1 MASEIR
7 VNKINNRA
15 GLGTITIADTGVVV
29 NGIVT
34 CTEVS
39 GLNVLNIAGVSTF
52 ANTLDING
60 DIDVDGHTNLDN
72 LSVAGV
78 STFSDNITLNGGLV
92 ASSSVTAGQIIVGS
106 GVTIESNQVATG
118 QATFTGIVTASSFR
132 GDGSQLTGVTSV
144 GGNTGVDFNDNVK
157 VRLGTG
163 NDLEIYYDGT
173 DGWIKNVGKLKI
185 ESTNDQIEV
194 RGDIIYLRNR
204 AANQNYFYAAN
215 NAFVGLTYAGDMR
228 LETEST
234 GIKFRKRLDPET
246 DSTVDL
252 GTNAKRWRNIYADT
266 YYGDGSNLTG
276 ITSTTINS
284 NADNR
289 VITGSGT
296 ANTLNAE
303 SNLTYNGNILTL
315 NNDADQEGIL
325 MTGGDVYHTLTFDAN
340 RNIQNYSIGD
350 VRGKW
355 NGTEVNRIRFNTGA
369 DTTNR
374 DEGWITFWTRP
385 SGGNITERLRIGS
398 DGQINIAGIL
408 TATTVTQRT
417 SKFYGLTTT
426 ERNALSPTEGDII
439 YNTTTNKHE
448 FYSATS
454 VWAPISATPPAFDNA
469 SGSLATFYSESRST
483 TTLSSQPTA
492 SGDAPITYSIA
503 SGSLPSGMSIN
514 TSTGVIS
521 GTPNAVG
528 SDTTS
533 NFTVQA
539 SNAGGAVTRD
549 YSITVKAPVTTNY
562 SYTGSTVSWSKPS
575 SDVKRV
581 LFRMWGGAG
590 THGTCTSNS
599 QYPGRG
605 GKTEGVINVESH
617 SSLYLQVGE
626 AGGNTNS
633 GPNGGW
639 PNGGNGNISHQC
651 KGSGGGGS
659 SNIYHSSGTGSYTY
673 IVAVAGGGGSVSH
686 GNPNSNGGDGGGT
699 NGGSSN
705 RGGGGG
711 TQNAGGSQGLTQ
723 CGNSG
728 NSGAGT
734 RLQGGTAG
742 TGSGC
747 TNAAA
752 GGGGGWWGGGAGG
765 NSNSGNTYGGGG
777 GGSGYFDTSLV
788 SGGATKTYG
797 DSGWSDNKPSNIAQ
811 RAGYG
816 DNNRGGMGHITLIY

>member
-1 MASEIR
+1 MI
-7 VNKINNRA
+7 VNNQESGKGIYVY
-15 GLGTITIADTGVVV
+15 TH
-29 NGIVT
+29 NGSS
-34 CTEVS
+34 S
-39 GLNVLNIAGVSTF
+39 GERLRIDSSGNVNIA
-52 ANTLDING
+52 
-60 DIDVDGHTNLDN
+60 
-72 LSVAGV
+72 
-78 STFSDNITLNGGLV
+78 
-92 ASSSVTAGQIIVGS
+92 
-106 GVTIESNQVATG
+106 
-118 QATFTGIVTASSFR
+118 GIVTA
-132 GDGSQLTGVTSV
+132 TS
-144 GGNTGVDFNDNVK
+144 
-157 VRLGTG
+157 
-163 NDLEIYYDGT
+163 
-173 DGWIKNVGKLKI
+173 
-185 ESTNDQIEV
+185 
-194 RGDIIYLRNR
+194 
-204 AANQNYFYAAN
+204 
-215 NAFVGLTYAGDMR
+215 
-228 LETEST
+228 
-234 GIKFRKRLDPET
+234 
-246 DSTVDL
+246 
-252 GTNAKRWRNIYADT
+252 
-266 YYGDGSNLTG
+266 
-276 ITSTTINS
+276 
-284 NADNR
+284 
-289 VITGSGT
+289 
-296 ANTLNAE
+296 
-303 SNLTYNGNILTL
+303 
-315 NNDADQEGIL
+315 
-325 MTGGDVYHTLTFDAN
+325 
-340 RNIQNYSIGD
+340 
-350 VRGKW
+350 
-355 NGTEVNRIRFNTGA
+355 
-369 DTTNR
+369 
-374 DEGWITFWTRP
+374 
-385 SGGNITERLRIGS
+385 
-398 DGQINIAGIL
+398 
-408 TATTVTQRT
+408 VTQRQN
-417 SKFYGLTTT
+417 KYYGVTTT
-426 ERNALSPTEGDII
+426 ERNALSPSEGDIV

-448 FYSATS
+448 FYTSSSA
-454 VWAPISATPPAFDNA
+454 WASISATPPAFDNA

-539 SNAGGAVTRD
+539 SNLGGAVTRD

-562 SYTGSTVSWSKPS
+562 SYTGSTVTWSKPS

-581 LFRMWGGAG
+581 SFRMWGGAG

-599 QYPGRG
+599 QHPGAG

-617 SSLYLQVGE
+617 NTLYLQVGE
-626 AGGNTNS
+626 AGKDTSS

-659 SNIYHSSGTGSYTY
+659 SNIYNSSGTGSYTN

-711 TQNAGGSQGLTQ
+711 TQNAGGAQGTTA
-723 CGNSG
+723 CGNAG

-797 DSGWSDNKPSNIAQ
+797 ESGWSADQPSGIAA
-811 RAGYG
+811 RASYG
-816 DNNRGGMGHITLIY
+816 DNNRGGHGYITLIY